1 MCWKWTPIVS
11 TVAVA
16 TAIVASPWAS
26 AEPSNF
32 QYVTT
37 VSGAVRCVLSSV
49 HVSCERSAPGGFP
62 DAPPTWSGMN
72 MNIARVESDGSFGW
86 GLANMG
92 SGQDNLVTLQY
103 DQPYQFK
110 GWTVEP
116 SSDGTRFTNDATK
129 HGMFVNIDVVDP
141 F

>member
-1 MCWKWTPIVS
+1 MFWRWTPIVS
-11 TVAVA
+11 AMA
-16 TAIVASPWAS
+16 AASAIVASPVS
-26 AEPSNF
+26 AADWSDY
-32 QYVTT
+32 QYVST
-37 VSGAVRCVLSSV
+37 VSGAVRCVLSSD
-49 HVSCERSAPGGFP
+49 HVSCERSGPGGFP
-62 DAPPTWSGMN
+62 GAPPTESGTN
-72 MNIARVESDGSFGW
+72 MNIARVDSDGSFGW

>member
-1 MCWKWTPIVS
+1 MFWKWTPIVS
-11 TVAVA
+11 TMAVA
-16 TAIVASPWAS
+16 SAIVASPVAAADWS
-26 AEPSNF
+26 DY
-32 QYVTT
+32 QYVST
-37 VSGAVRCVLSSV
+37 VSGAVRCVLSSD
-49 HVSCERSAPGGFP
+49 HVSCERSGGGFP
-62 DAPPTWSGMN
+62 GAPASESGGGT

-92 SGQDNLVTLQY
+92 SGQDNMVTLQY

-110 GWTVEP
+110 GWSVAPT
-116 SSDGTRFTNDATK
+116 SDGTRFTNDATG